1 MEEKV
6 TMGLKMNFSNH
17 WLMVRLNLSFDNIRN
32 VKEQLH
38 SWKNLKKGIL
48 NYPQFSIYKQGF
60 LFEKF
65 KESDKENGVTKTHK
79 VSEKYPKLEVVMNL
93 KSFNDV
99 EIC

>member
-1 MEEKV
+1 MWRNNYIHERTWRKE
-6 TMGLKMNFSNH
+6 SSII
-17 WLMVRLNLSFDNIRN
+17 LNLA
-32 VKEQLH
+32 
-38 SWKNLKKGIL
+38 
-48 NYPQFSIYKQGF
+48 YKQGF

-79 VSEKYPKLEVVMNL
+79 VSEKYPKLEMVMNL